1 MSELAKQTDTQQI
14 VRDIILTGNIGSLK
28 PDHRADYVV
37 ALARHVGIDPLTRP
51 FDLLTLQGK
60 TVVYANKSC
69 TDQLRVKHGVSIQIV
84 SRENVEGIYVVTAEA
99 TDSTGRK
106 DSDIGAINVK
116 GLAGEQLANAMMKAG
131 TKAKRRVTLS
141 ICGLGAV
148 ADESELD
155 DIRAEHQKPAESPS
169 AIDDLNAKIQN
180 RRKPVQNEAEQT
192 AAIVDQPEAEANNP
206 TFNFAD
212 WLAGLDQIAKT
223 HGWEPQE
230 ADSLVAVALKSKGF
244 ASIVDTTPEWR
255 EKMENAFRDD
265 AQKKKRDA
273 KRKPVEA

>member
-180 RRKPVQNEAEQT
+180 RRKPVQNEAEQPS
-192 AAIVDQPEAEANNP
+192 AIVDQPEAEANNP

-265 AQKKKRDA
+265 NQKKKRDA

>member
-180 RRKPVQNEAEQT
+180 RRKPVQNEAEQPS
-192 AAIVDQPEAEANNP
+192 AIVDQPEAEANNP

-265 AQKKKRDA
+265 NQKKKRDA
-273 KRKPVEA
+273 KRKPVES